1 MRKSRLPRMKD
12 KTIVITGASG
22 GIGAAL
28 ARLAGARGAHVV
40 LAARRGDELRKVAAE
55 SGAGALAVETDVTR
69 RADVVRLRDE
79 AIRAFGGVD
88 VWVNNAGRGI
98 ARSVLALTDEDLD
111 EMVAINLRSVI
122 YGIQAIVP
130 HFQQRGAGHLINVSS
145 FLGKVPMAPIRS
157 AYSAMKAALNSLSS
171 TLRMELGKSHPNVHV
186 TTILPG
192 VVTTDFGANA
202 RGMPPGFKF
211 QLPPGVPTQ
220 TPDEVAAVIAEV
232 IATPVAERLTN
243 PAQAE
248 LMKKY
253 ADDPAAV
260 ERMLAVR

>member
-1 MRKSRLPRMKD
+1 MKD
-12 KTIVITGASG
+12 KTIVITGASA

-28 ARLAGARGAHVV
+28 ARLAGASGAHVV

-69 RADVVRLRDE
+69 RADVERLRDE
-79 AIRAFGGVD
+79 AIRAFGHVD

-130 HFQQRGAGHLINVSS
+130 HFQERGAGHVLNVSS
-145 FLGKVPMAPIRS
+145 FLGKVPATPIRA
-157 AYSAMKAALNSLSS
+157 AYSAMKAALNSLGSS
-171 TLRMELGKSHPNVHV
+171 LRIELAKSHPNVHV

-192 VVTTDFGANA
+192 VVTTEFGSNA
-202 RGMPPGFKF
+202 RGVPPGFKF
-211 QLPPGVPTQ
+211 TLPPGVPTQ
-220 TPDEVAAVIAEV
+220 TPEEVAAVIADV

-243 PAQAE
+243 PAQIELAKRYAE
-248 LMKKY
+248 
-253 ADDPAAV
+253 DPASV
-260 ERMLAVR
+260 ERMLATR